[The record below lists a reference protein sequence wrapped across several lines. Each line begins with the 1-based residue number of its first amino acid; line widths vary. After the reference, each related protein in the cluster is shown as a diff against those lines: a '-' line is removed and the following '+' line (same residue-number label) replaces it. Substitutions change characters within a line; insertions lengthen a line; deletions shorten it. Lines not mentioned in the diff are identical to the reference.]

1 MFVCRRAAN
10 ESCLSV
16 TSLKDVMN
24 EEKGRANDIAAKKLT
39 VNVTPTVTSWPIQGA
54 GAAAGDSVR
63 LKLRLQ

>member
-1 MFVCRRAAN
+1 M
-10 ESCLSV
+10 SV

-39 VNVTPTVTSWPIQGA
+39 VNVTHTVTSWPIQGA

>member
-1 MFVCRRAAN
+1 M
-10 ESCLSV
+10 